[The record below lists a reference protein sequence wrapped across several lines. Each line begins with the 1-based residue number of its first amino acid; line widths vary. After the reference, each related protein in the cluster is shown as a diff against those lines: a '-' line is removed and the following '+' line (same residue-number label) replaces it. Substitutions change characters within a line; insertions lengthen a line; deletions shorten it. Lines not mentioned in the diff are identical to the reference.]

1 VKGTFFFTRV
11 IFFQLDALSKSHPY
25 NPLWAQLGELYGAL
39 GFPVKVA
46 KTVVTSG
53 AKKLDL
59 LNRILNSMTYFIR
72 CSEVEKLVIENQ
84 GSSDEQPDET
94 DATII
99 KKSKSTST
107 TTLLNEDLFPAQ
119 SSLTRHFLSGHDVMT
134 VFDDRVDH
142 GVEIGR
148 ELGTENGA
156 CQFPDKC
163 SENVGTKSGSP
174 PSEATKDHCNSVQ
187 KVGGTGDCNCSSI
200 QKSVPLGQSSV
211 EGGSGMG
218 ARNSGYLSAP
228 QVSGMRR
235 TASFMKR
242 LDSTTTVTDLEHWDS
257 KSSTRTGQLYPS
269 LADLNLVGDGNETQ
283 NSNIS
288 LHPTHDSSVADFQ
301 VSEFNNIKS
310 YFSFSHEDISQKVSR
325 LCRVPTSA
333 ILYHLQSDDS
343 GEESKAEEML
353 LPKRV
358 ECERQRSSV
367 RTAPAFKAK
376 PVEAS
381 ENSKSPPSVPYTA
394 ACGRNTV
401 TSISEGSEDRS
412 GKGDVIFVI
421 GDNEQLVDLK
431 QSHKFE
437 SDHNEK
443 VANESLGCDACDD
456 RSVPNASSLRYSP
469 VIIREGG
476 APLGSR
482 SSITVSC
489 LASDVKSPCEHKC
502 DSTNRF
508 KLNLNLG
515 SRSCKFQEDP
525 VNIPA
530 KEGGRRQ
537 LTACSTSANGP
548 RVITVHPSVIELED
562 ECSELETCLSVKSAL
577 VRTSRPVSRSLSLLS
592 PLSGENVA
600 KKELYLCRRHSDCV
614 SEITRY
620 LKDYH
625 SVRFHFE
632 RCEGVLRNYIQGRV
646 QKKNLDQT
654 DKKTVKV
661 AEARG
666 NFCLSE
672 NCVVCE
678 KYSSVSKNALGVGCS
693 VSKSLVD
700 KTSDSCD
707 TSVTRGETRS
717 GCISGYT
724 SEGNAIF
731 DDYSNLSDD
740 DILCDDSTARQKA
753 EDDGITSAE
762 QQRCDLLLELSM
774 PRLV

>member
-1 VKGTFFFTRV
+1 
-11 IFFQLDALSKSHPY
+11 LSKSHPY

-59 LNRILNSMTYFIR
+59 LNRILNSLTYFIR
-72 CSEVEKLVIENQ
+72 CSEVEKRVIENQ
-84 GSSDEQPDET
+84 DPSDEQPDET
-94 DATII
+94 DTRVI
-99 KKSKSTST
+99 KKSNSTST
-107 TTLLNEDLFPAQ
+107 TTLLNEDFFPAQ

-134 VFDDRVDH
+134 VFDNRVDH

-156 CQFPDKC
+156 CKFPDKC
-163 SENVGTKSGSP
+163 SENVGTKSGSL
-174 PSEATKDHCNSVQ
+174 PSEVTKDHGDSVQ
-187 KVGGTGDCNCSSI
+187 KVGGIADSNCSSI

-211 EGGSGMG
+211 EGGAVMDV
-218 ARNSGYLSAP
+218 RNNGYLSAP

-235 TASFMKR
+235 TASFIKR
-242 LDSTTTVTDLEHWDS
+242 LDSTTTMTDLEHWDS

-269 LADLNLVGDGNETQ
+269 LADLNLDDDVSETR
-283 NSNIS
+283 NSNVS
-288 LHPTHDSSVADFQ
+288 LNPTHDSGVADFQ
-301 VSEFNNIKS
+301 VSEFNNMKS

-333 ILYHLQSDDS
+333 ILYHLQNDDS
-343 GEESKAEEML
+343 GEESKVEEMI

-376 PVEAS
+376 PVEVS
-381 ENSKSPPSVPYTA
+381 ENSKCPSVPYT
-394 ACGRNTV
+394 GRNAF
-401 TSISEGSEDRS
+401 TSISDDSEDRS

-431 QSHKFE
+431 QSHKSE
-437 SDHNEK
+437 SGHNEK
-443 VANESLGCDACDD
+443 VTNGSLGCDACDD
-456 RSVPNASSLRYSP
+456 DRSVLNTSSPQYSP
-469 VIIREGG
+469 VVTREGG
-476 APLGSR
+476 APLGSH

-489 LASDVKSPCEHKC
+489 LASDVKSPCEHEC
-502 DSTNRF
+502 DSTDKF

-515 SRSCKFQEDP
+515 SGSCESREDP

-530 KEGGRRQ
+530 KERRPKQ
-537 LTACSTSANGP
+537 RTACSTGVNGP

-562 ECSELETCLSVKSAL
+562 ECSELGTDLSVKTDS

-592 PLSGENVA
+592 PLSAENVA
-600 KKELYLCRRHSDCV
+600 KNELFLCRRHSDCV

-632 RCEGVLRNYIQGRV
+632 RCEGVLMNYIQGRV
-646 QKKNLDQT
+646 LKKNLDQT

-678 KYSSVSKNALGVGCS
+678 KYSSVNKNTCS
-693 VSKSLVD
+693 MNKTPVD
-700 KTSDSCD
+700 KTSDNCD
-707 TSVTRGETRS
+707 TSVTRGERRS
-717 GCISGYT
+717 DCTGGYT

-740 DILCDDSTARQKA
+740 DVLCDDRTASQRA
-753 EDDGITSAE
+753 EDGGRTSTE
-762 QQRCDLLLELSM
+762 RQRCDLLLELSM
-774 PRLV
+774 PRLA